1 MSKRSPER
9 EQFLADVL
17 VSIVEDGGYN
27 GWRRVRRDTYHYE
40 PAAEAR
46 VSLLC
51 IGDGREEEFSEH
63 EVTIETVAA
72 GIAKLQSG
80 NIRIN
85 SELLGWILAG
95 AAKNDAGDI
104 DAEAADC
111 ILQAALFGELVY
123 G

>member
-27 GWRRVRRDTYHYE
+27 GWRRIIGGTYRYE
-40 PAAEAR
+40 PAAEAF
-46 VSLLC
+46 VSIRE
-51 IGDGREEEFSEH
+51 IGDGNPEESALH
-63 EVTIETVAA
+63 DVTPDVIAE
-72 GIAKLQSG
+72 GIAKMQRG
-80 NIRIN
+80 EIQVN

-95 AAKNDAGDI
+95 SAKNDAGDI

-111 ILQAALFGELVY
+111 ILQAALFGELIY

>member
-27 GWRRVRRDTYHYE
+27 GWRRVRRDTYQYE
-40 PAAEAR
+40 PPAEAR
-46 VSLLC
+46 ASILC
-51 IGDGREEEFSEH
+51 LGDGRPEEYSEH
-63 EVTIETVAA
+63 EVTIDTVAA
-72 GIAKLQSG
+72 GIAKLQG
-80 NIRIN
+80 GEIQIN

-95 AAKNDAGDI
+95 SAKNDAGDI

-111 ILQAALFGELVY
+111 ILQAALFGELIY